1 VPKTSRSG
9 PAASHTSDAIKTA
22 RKRAGLTQSELAD
35 RLGAS
40 PGYVGQ
46 LETGRTNPTVGQL
59 GTVAAALGC
68 RLEIGLVPVEVEH
81 PVEVPDRQA
90 SLIRQ

>member
-1 VPKTSRSG
+1 LPRTSRSA
-9 PAASHTSDAIKTA
+9 PAATHTSSAIKAA
-22 RKRAGLTQSELAD
+22 RQRAGITQSELAD

-59 GTVAAALGC
+59 ATVAAALGC

-81 PVEVPDRQA
+81 PVEVPASQA
-90 SLIRQ
+90 ALIRQ